1 MSSGQP
7 PCEKSSGAKIEV
19 ITRVSN
25 SAVRAA
31 SLPGCIVLS
40 MLAACGAGGERLG
53 PGPAA
58 VTPLVVVLGDSL
70 TAGPGL
76 RAEEAY
82 PALLQARSTAAGY
95 PHRIVNAGVSG
106 DTTSDALRR
115 LDRALEPDARVLVIA
130 LGANDGLRHVP
141 VEQVR
146 RDLSHII
153 ERAQSRGLRILLCGM
168 ETPPTYGWQYTLE
181 FHRIFPDLAAQYS
194 LPLMP
199 FLLTGVVG
207 NPDLNLGDGAH
218 PNAAGMRVIADA
230 MWPYLEPL
238 LR

>member
-1 MSSGQP
+1 L
-7 PCEKSSGAKIEV
+7 IV
-19 ITRVSN
+19 RVSN
-25 SAVRAA
+25 STIRMAA
-31 SLPGCIVLS
+31 LPCCILLSLFAGC
-40 MLAACGAGGERLG
+40 GEDSSATG
-53 PGPAA
+53 PGSAS

-82 PALLQARSTAAGY
+82 PALLQRKATDAGY

-115 LDRALEPDARVLVIA
+115 LDRALEPEARVLVIA
-130 LGANDGLRHVP
+130 LGANDGLRHAP

-146 RDLSHII
+146 ANLTQVI
-153 ERAQSRGLRILLCGM
+153 ERGRGRGLRILLCGM
-168 ETPPTYGWQYTLE
+168 ETPPTHGWQYTLD
-181 FHRIFPDLAAQYS
+181 FHRIFPDLAAQYN

-199 FLLTGVVG
+199 FLLAGVVG
-207 NPDLNLGDGAH
+207 DPNLNLGDLAH
-218 PNAAGMRVIADA
+218 PNAAGMRIIADA

-238 LR
+238 LHQAR

>member
-1 MSSGQP
+1 M
-7 PCEKSSGAKIEV
+7 
-19 ITRVSN
+19 SN
-25 SAVRAA
+25 SAIRAA
-31 SLPGCIVLS
+31 ALPCCVLLSLFAGCGDDPG
-40 MLAACGAGGERLG
+40 ATG
-53 PGPAA
+53 PGVSS

-76 RAEEAY
+76 RAEDAY
-82 PALLQARSTAAGY
+82 PALLQRKAAAAGY
-95 PHRIVNAGVSG
+95 RHRIVNAGVSG

-115 LDRALEPDARVLVIA
+115 LDRALEPDAQVLVIA

-146 RDLSHII
+146 ANLVQII
-153 ERAQSRGLRILLCGM
+153 ERARARGLRILLCGM
-168 ETPPTYGWQYTLE
+168 ETPPTQGWQYTLD
-181 FHRIFPDLAAQYS
+181 FHRIFPDLAAQYN

-199 FLLTGVVG
+199 FLLAGVVG
-207 NPDLNLGDGAH
+207 DPGLNLGDLAH

-238 LR
+238 LRQTQ